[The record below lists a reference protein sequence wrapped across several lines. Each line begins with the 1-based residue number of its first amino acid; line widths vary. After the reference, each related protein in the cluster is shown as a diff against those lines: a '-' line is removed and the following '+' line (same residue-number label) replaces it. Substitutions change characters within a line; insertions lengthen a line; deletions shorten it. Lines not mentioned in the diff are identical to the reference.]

1 MEDSHKPE
9 LDGIKSNFLDRLT
22 EIFSNQMDSIILAV
36 ELLKCSDYIWT
47 DSEQSYLEFVKKYA
61 LQMVEFIKNKTIL
74 INPNAADLNSR
85 LARCGKAWWV
95 EITTVNPRMSY
106 YFGPFIS
113 AKEAGIAQPSY
124 IEAIELQGEQILG
137 VRIQQYKPKI
147 LPIVSRESAE
157 SCPIQ
162 IDQIFKPELN

>member
-1 MEDSHKPE
+1 MEDSHKQE

-22 EIFSNQMDSIILAV
+22 ELFSNQMDSIILAV

-47 DSEQSYLEFVKKYA
+47 EAEEYYLEFIKKYA
-61 LQMVEFIKNKTIL
+61 IQMVEFIKAKTIL
-74 INPNAADLNSR
+74 INPNEADLKSR
-85 LARCGKAWWV
+85 LDRFGKAWWV
-95 EITTVNPRMSY
+95 EITTTNPRNY

-124 IEAIELQGEQILG
+124 MEAIEHKGEQIQG
-137 VRIQQYKPKI
+137 VRIQQYKPTFLSI
-147 LPIVSRESAE
+147 LNCQSTE

-162 IDQIFKPELN
+162 IDQIFKPDLN

>member
-22 EIFSNQMDSIILAV
+22 ELFSNQMDSIILAV

-47 DSEQSYLEFVKKYA
+47 DSEVFYLEFVKKYA
-61 LQMVEFIKNKTIL
+61 LQMVEFIKNKTII
-74 INPNAADLNSR
+74 INPNSADLNSR
-85 LARCGKAWWV
+85 LARYGKAWWV
-95 EITTVNPRMSY
+95 EITTVNPQISY

-113 AKEAGIAQPSY
+113 AKEAGIAQPGY

-137 VRIQQYKPKI
+137 VRIQQHKPTF
-147 LPIVSRESAE
+147 LPIVACESAE
-157 SCPIQ
+157 RLPIQ